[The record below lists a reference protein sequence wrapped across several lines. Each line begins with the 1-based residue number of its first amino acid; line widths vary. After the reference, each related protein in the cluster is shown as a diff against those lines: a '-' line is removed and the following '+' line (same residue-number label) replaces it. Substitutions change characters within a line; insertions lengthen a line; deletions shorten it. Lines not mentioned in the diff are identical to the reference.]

1 MSSETMYFYLEWPP
15 LVLLKRDKGHVE
27 SKMMMAL
34 IKRCIFP
41 LDNDDDDDGD
51 DDDSQFL
58 VNLKAFLILSQIFA
72 NGHFKMDVTSPYMAK
87 VSGFFINGIML
98 QL

>member
-41 LDNDDDDDGD
+41 LDDDDDDDGD
-51 DDDSQFL
+51 DD
-58 VNLKAFLILSQIFA
+58 VCVCLSRKITTS
-72 NGHFKMDVTSPYMAK
+72 HF
-87 VSGFFINGIML
+87 
-98 QL
+98 